1 VLTDGITAQQV
12 DMTKQYTIM
21 LDDEQVERLKRMAE
35 TEMKT
40 EDQLLRDIIKRYAVE
55 RGHERVFA
63 MDGAGRGPG
72 RSVADVPE
80 DELMKGFGE

>member
-1 VLTDGITAQQV
+1 VE
-12 DMTKQYTIM
+12 MMKQYTIT

-40 EDQLLRDIIKRYAVE
+40 EDQLLGDIIRRYAVE
-55 RGHERVFA
+55 SGHERVFA

-72 RSVADVPE
+72 GSIADIPE
-80 DELMKGFGE
+80 DELMRGFGE